1 MKLQNITLREILLFL
16 EYQDLA
22 DNRLEFVSKKFYH
35 NIMEDNELLR
45 RMLDNYL
52 GMIKDYQR
60 EQEYHDSILNN
71 RRSKEQENSKEEMK
85 EPERKY
91 IKLYDD
97 TNSNIIRLLK
107 SLFRESNK
115 LMVICERTTGGHQRG
130 CDNIQEI
137 FQDHGDE
144 YNACPDIYFPNGL
157 MCITALPYSEDPQQE
172 RNKIEGVVKAKELG
186 RVYLNKTLEELEK
199 NSRHA
204 EYEFGHYSYYSY
216 SSDSDEEVPENAG
229 KKMAKEYSLK
239 SAYKVLEDTAYKN
252 PNLIAHDK
260 GFANKDDKYHGERHT
275 KIVEFDTTM
284 QREISRDRLFMLT
297 QVEIRPADCCTC
309 NIKAFAVFVHDYPVV
324 PEDHPL
330 TTIVKV
336 LYDSLEWN
344 GKEATNYVRQNTRW
358 MYRNESDEED
368 NEETKNSSK
377 ENAKGKQLDKS
388 KATPAQEIL
397 AAYSNAASYGII
409 PKISHTTSETL
420 EFSQKFYSKKSN
432 FNTKEEFKMDVDRII
447 SKLPKSSEYLPVMES
462 LDMTQ
467 VVEDYNYRLAAIA
480 YDLDTSSGTYQIKMP
495 ENAYGR
501 YITILGLD
509 TFRSNNYHCNFDIGK
524 LVFSGFQIPSCLKF
538 VDE

>member
-16 EYQDLA
+16 EFQDLA
-22 DNRLEFVSKKFYH
+22 DNRLELVNKKFYH

-60 EQEYHDSILNN
+60 EQEYHDSILDN
-71 RRSKEQENSKEEMK
+71 RRAKEQENSKEEMK

-97 TNSNIIRLLK
+97 SNSNIIRLMK
-107 SLFRESNK
+107 SLLKESSK
-115 LMVICERTTGGHQRG
+115 LMVMCERTTAGHQRG
-130 CDNIQEI
+130 YDNIYVI
-137 FQDHGDE
+137 FQGNGNY
-144 YNACPDIYFPNGL
+144 YNSCPDIYYPNGL
-157 MCITALPYSEDPQQE
+157 MCITGLPYSEDPPQQE
-172 RNKIEGVVKAKELG
+172 NKTDGVAKAREIG
-186 RVYLNKTLEELEK
+186 RVYQNTTLEELEK
-199 NSRHA
+199 NSKYR
-204 EYEFGHYSYYSY
+204 ESRYGYDSY
-216 SSDSDEEVPENAG
+216 SSDSDEEMIEDIV
-229 KKMAKEYSLK
+229 KKNVKEYSLK
-239 SAYKVLEDTAYKN
+239 SAYKVLEDTAYKS

-260 GFANKDDKYHGERHT
+260 GFVDKDDKYYGQRHT

-284 QREISRDRLFMLT
+284 QREISRDKLFMLT
-297 QVEIRPADCCTC
+297 QVEIHPSNWCTC

-368 NEETKNSSK
+368 KEETKNSSK
-377 ENAKGKQLDKS
+377 EGAKSKELDKS

-495 ENAYGR
+495 ENVYGR

-509 TFRSNNYHCNFDIGK
+509 TFRSNSYHCNFDIGK
-524 LVFSGFQIPSCLKF
+524 LVFSGFQIPSCLKL